1 MQNSTLA
8 MRFLDDLI
16 AIWVTTIALLVA
28 ILLAPNNPA
37 RIVLGLPFVLFFPGY
52 VLIAALYPRRSDLD
66 DVERLALSLGLSL
79 AVVPLIGLVL
89 NYTPWGIRLTPIL
102 LSLALFIAVCSATAV
117 RQRMRHSAAERF
129 AGDIRPLLQAARG
142 LPWVSLALASGVIGV
157 LLFAGFRFGVL
168 GGSRLGETFT
178 EFYVWRGFREERGP
192 RGIASPG
199 AGRRPFP
206 GDATRSRPWG
216 FRVSSSGSS
225 ARFPAASSSAHA
237 SPACCS
243 RTPRWCCWTN
253 PSPPSTPAPPRTS
266 CASCW
271 TGTAWRSEE
280 HTSELQSPLN

>member
-102 LSLALFIAVCSATAV
+102 VSLALFIAVCSATVV
-117 RQRMRHSAAERF
+117 RQRMRHTAAERF

-168 GGSRLGETFT
+168 GGSRVGETFT
-178 EFYVWRGFREERGP
+178 EFYLLGPGGKAEGYPRRLMVGEPSQVIVGVINHEGHTARYRVEVQAGVDRLASEGPFALGDGEKREDRVAIVLQRPAKQVKVEFALFMEGAKGP
-192 RGIASPG
+192 Y
-199 AGRRPFP
+199 
-206 GDATRSRPWG
+206 
-216 FRVSSSGSS
+216 
-225 ARFPAASSSAHA
+225 
-237 SPACCS
+237 
-243 RTPRWCCWTN
+243 RTLHLW
-253 PSPPSTPAPPRTS
+253 
-266 CASCW
+266 
-271 TGTAWRSEE
+271 
-280 HTSELQSPLN
+280 

>member
-16 AIWVTTIALLVA
+16 AIWLATIALLVA

-66 DVERLALSLGLSL
+66 GVERVALSLGLSL

-102 LSLALFIAVCSATAV
+102 VSLALFITVCSVAAV

-129 AGDIRPLLQAARG
+129 AGDIRPLLQAVKS
-142 LPWVSLALASGVIGV
+142 LPWVSLALALGVIGV

-168 GGSRLGETFT
+168 GGSRVGEPFT
-178 EFYVWRGFREERGP
+178 EFYVLGPSGKAEGYPRRLMVGEPGSVIVGVINHEGHTAHYRMEVQAGADRLVSQESLVLADGEKREDRVD
-192 RGIASPG
+192 IVL
-199 AGRRPFP
+199 RRPARQVKVEFVLFMEGAAVP
-206 GDATRSRPWG
+206 YRRLHLWVDAL
-216 FRVSSSGSS
+216 
-225 ARFPAASSSAHA
+225 
-237 SPACCS
+237 
-243 RTPRWCCWTN
+243 
-253 PSPPSTPAPPRTS
+253 AP
-266 CASCW
+266 
-271 TGTAWRSEE
+271 
-280 HTSELQSPLN
+280 